1 MVSLALPDILLLVFP
16 AAVLGGLS
24 SLPGSI
30 LGSVITATLLTL
42 CGYFFGGQWANVMAS
57 VVLLGVL
64 IVRPFG
70 LMGTSSAQRLQLR
83 KVNPMQH
90 VAESNRL
97 RVDGVVLKLSDV
109 LITICSWPSLKGPAD
124 TITTSLSCGSGSSAL
139 F

>member
-1 MVSLALPDILLLVFP
+1 MTCSSLSTSATPPDAATAPPTRATTAWARAVTHSMVSLALPDILLLVFP

-42 CGYFFGGQWANVMAS
+42 CGYFFGGQWVNVMAS

-70 LMGTSSAQRLQLR
+70 LMGTSSAQRL
-83 KVNPMQH
+83 
-90 VAESNRL
+90 
-97 RVDGVVLKLSDV
+97 
-109 LITICSWPSLKGPAD
+109 
-124 TITTSLSCGSGSSAL
+124 
-139 F
+139 